1 MTVDRG
7 AGRIPLYEQVTQALA
22 QDLSSDDTYTPGS
35 RFLTEREVCE
45 RFSVSTTTAVRA
57 LNALVADGLLVRRQG
72 SGTFVADRSSASA
85 GSGSPAVGPPAA
97 KSADAEAV
105 ADIHADTRADTDTD
119 ADTDT
124 GTGTGSA
131 VGLSGGRRQKT
142 VACILQY
149 VDGTHVTQLLGG
161 LEATCNELGYR
172 MFLTHTENS
181 GEREAQAIRSAIT
194 ADVAGI
200 VLYPAERGADPA
212 VFTEAR
218 RRGIPLITVDR
229 YRTDVATDAVVADNL
244 AVGYEV
250 TRKLIE
256 LGHERIALLC
266 DETDCTSVRDRLAG
280 HLKALRDHELP
291 TRPELTVLRRYV
303 RPTHPTE
310 DGLVAS
316 LLDRPEPPTVLLCA
330 NGFALA
336 QAVEDLVALGH
347 EVPGD
352 IDLAGMDD
360 AGPFDIFPL
369 TAVAAALPSREMGE
383 RAARLLHTRMSSGEP
398 YRDMHHVVLPIRL
411 RTRQSS
417 PGYLRVVTA
426 EPP

>member
-1 MTVDRG
+1 MTVERG

-22 QDLSSDDTYTPGS
+22 EDLSNNTYTPGG

-45 RFSVSTTTAVRA
+45 RFGVSTTTAVRA
-57 LNALVADGLLVRRQG
+57 LNALVGDGLLVRRQG
-72 SGTFVADRSSASA
+72 SGTFVADR
-85 GSGSPAVGPPAA
+85 PPA
-97 KSADAEAV
+97 SMGPDSMIPGPAEGMGTDPATN
-105 ADIHADTRADTDTD
+105 AATDTD
-119 ADTDT
+119 ADSDPR
-124 GTGTGSA
+124 GAGSL
-131 VGLSGGRRQKT
+131 GGGRRQKT

-181 GEREAQAIRSAIT
+181 GERETQAIRSAIA
-194 ADVAGI
+194 ADVSGI

-212 VFTEAR
+212 LFAEAR
-218 RRGIPLITVDR
+218 QQGIPLVTVDR

-250 TRKLIE
+250 TRKLIQ

-280 HLKALRDHELP
+280 HLKALRDHQVP

-316 LLDRPEPPTVLLCA
+316 LLDSPDPPTVLLCG

-347 EVPGD
+347 DVPGD

-411 RTRQSS
+411 RTRQSA

-426 EPP
+426 DTP

>member
-1 MTVDRG
+1 MTVERG

-22 QDLSSDDTYTPGS
+22 ENLSNNAYTPGS

-45 RFSVSTTTAVRA
+45 RFGVSTTTAVRA
-57 LNALVADGLLVRRQG
+57 LNALVGDGLLVRRQG
-72 SGTFVADRSSASA
+72 SGTFVADRPPASMRADSVIPGPAEGMGTDAASDTVADSDPRGA
-85 GSGSPAVGPPAA
+85 GSLG
-97 KSADAEAV
+97 
-105 ADIHADTRADTDTD
+105 
-119 ADTDT
+119 
-124 GTGTGSA
+124 
-131 VGLSGGRRQKT
+131 GGRRQKT

-181 GEREAQAIRSAIT
+181 GERETQAIRSAIA
-194 ADVAGI
+194 ADVSGI

-212 VFTEAR
+212 LFAEAR
-218 RRGIPLITVDR
+218 QQDIPLVTVDR

-250 TRKLIE
+250 TRKLIQ

-280 HLKALRDHELP
+280 HLKALRDHQVP

-316 LLDRPEPPTVLLCA
+316 LLDSPDPPTVLLCG

-347 EVPGD
+347 DVPGD

-411 RTRQSS
+411 RTRQSA

-426 EPP
+426 DTP

>member
-1 MTVDRG
+1 MTVARG

-22 QDLSSDDTYTPGS
+22 EDLSNNTYTPGS

-45 RFSVSTTTAVRA
+45 RFGVSTTTAVRA
-57 LNALVADGLLVRRQG
+57 LNALVGDGLLVRRQG
-72 SGTFVADRSSASA
+72 SGTFVADR
-85 GSGSPAVGPPAA
+85 PPA
-97 KSADAEAV
+97 SMGPDSMIPGPAEGMGTDPATN
-105 ADIHADTRADTDTD
+105 AATDTD
-119 ADTDT
+119 ADSDPS
-124 GTGTGSA
+124 GAGSL
-131 VGLSGGRRQKT
+131 GGGRRQKT

-181 GEREAQAIRSAIT
+181 GERETQAIRSAIA
-194 ADVAGI
+194 ADVSGI

-212 VFTEAR
+212 LFAEAR
-218 RRGIPLITVDR
+218 QQGIPLVTVDR

-250 TRKLIE
+250 TRKLIQ

-280 HLKALRDHELP
+280 HLKALRDHQVP

-316 LLDRPEPPTVLLCA
+316 LLDSPDPPTVLLCG

-347 EVPGD
+347 DVPGD

-411 RTRQSS
+411 RTRQSA

-426 EPP
+426 DTP